1 MQIKKLPPFE
11 RWFRKLR
18 DVQAKSRIQARLDR
32 LEETGHLGDVKPI
45 EMPVCEMRFFFGDG
59 YRVYYIQE
67 QESIVLLLIGG
78 DKTSQSDDIEKAKAL
93 AAAYLAVQ
101 QEQRENDHD

>member
-1 MQIKKLPPFE
+1 MQLKKLPPFE
-11 RWFRKLR
+11 RWFRKIR

-32 LEETGHLGDVKPI
+32 LKETNHFGDIKLI

-59 YRVYYIQE
+59 YRIYYIQE

-78 DKTSQSDDIEKAKAL
+78 DKTSQSDDIRKAKAL
-93 AAAYLAVQ
+93 AVAYLAAQ
-101 QEQRENDHD
+101 QE